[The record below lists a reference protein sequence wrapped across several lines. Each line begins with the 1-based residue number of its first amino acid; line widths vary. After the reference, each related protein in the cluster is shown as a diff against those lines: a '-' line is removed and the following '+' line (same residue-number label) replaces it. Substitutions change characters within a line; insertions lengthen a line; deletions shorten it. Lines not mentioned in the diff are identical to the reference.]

1 MDAPS
6 GRYEFS
12 AAENEVLASVV
23 RWSALLAWFL
33 MIGAGVVAVGAA
45 LSGEAASIGSL
56 IVAAIYFLIGLNFRG
71 AARSMASVVETSGND
86 IEHLMAALG
95 RLASAFRITAITLL
109 VGSVLFVVAVVS
121 IWRWMGS
128 GQAPPF

>member
-1 MDAPS
+1 MDAPF
-6 GRYEFS
+6 GRYEFW
-12 AAENEVLASVV
+12 ATENAVLSGVV
-23 RWSALLAWFL
+23 RWSGLLAWFL
-33 MIGAGVVAVGAA
+33 MIGAVVVAVGAA

-56 IVAAIYFLIGLNFRG
+56 IVAAVYFFIGLNFRG
-71 AARSMASVVETSGND
+71 AARSLASVVETSGND

-95 RLASAFRITAITLL
+95 RLGAAFKLTAITLL
-109 VGSVLFVVAVVS
+109 IGSVLFAIAVVS